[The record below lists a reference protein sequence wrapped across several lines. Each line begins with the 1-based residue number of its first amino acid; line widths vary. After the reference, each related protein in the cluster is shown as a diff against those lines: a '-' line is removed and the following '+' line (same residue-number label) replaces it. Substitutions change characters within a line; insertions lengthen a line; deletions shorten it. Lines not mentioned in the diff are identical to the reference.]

1 MVINIKG
8 KSEALQDLEKAKK
21 LIDEAGKILYRVP
34 TKIEFEVS
42 GTEKE
47 SDAIQALIFR
57 WNGRIIGQFLKLCG
71 IMVKMFT
78 KIIDCDFFHGN
89 FSFLSYSALA
99 GACE

>member
-42 GTEKE
+42 GTEK
-47 SDAIQALIFR
+47 
-57 WNGRIIGQFLKLCG
+57 
-71 IMVKMFT
+71 
-78 KIIDCDFFHGN
+78 
-89 FSFLSYSALA
+89 
-99 GACE
+99 